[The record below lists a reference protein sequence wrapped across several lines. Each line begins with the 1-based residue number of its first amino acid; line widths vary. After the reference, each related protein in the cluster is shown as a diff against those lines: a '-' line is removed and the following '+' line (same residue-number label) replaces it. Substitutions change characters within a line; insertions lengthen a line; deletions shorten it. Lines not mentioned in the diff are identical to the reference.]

1 MTDVDLDG
9 VFLKSDEEVDINSP
23 VDTTDDMIEPV
34 PEPVKPKRERK
45 KRVISEDQRT
55 KMLENLRKGRE
66 KKKRNLQKIKQDK
79 LDRENATEAE
89 LKSLRDEITK
99 LKAGKSQP
107 VKSVKVVEPVE
118 PVKVVEP
125 VKPVKANRE
134 EPVIRLV
141 PPPPKPKPEPRI
153 VYHGYNPNKRRY

>member
-1 MTDVDLDG
+1 MTEVDLDG
-9 VFLKSDEEVDINSP
+9 IFLKSEEEPLDIENSSP
-23 VDTTDDMIEPV
+23 VNTTDDMPEPEPE

-45 KRVISEDQRT
+45 KRVISEEQRT

-66 KKKRNLQKIKQDK
+66 KKKRNLNKIKQDK
-79 LDRENATEAE
+79 LDKEEATQSE

-99 LKAGKSQP
+99 LKSGKSQP
-107 VKSVKVVEPVE
+107 VKVVEPVE

-125 VKPVKANRE
+125 VKAKRE

-141 PPPPKPKPEPRI
+141 PPPPQKPQPRI
-153 VYHGYNPNKRRY
+153 VYHGFNPNKRRY

>member
-9 VFLKSDEEVDINSP
+9 IFLKSDEEVDINSP
-23 VDTTDDMIEPV
+23 VDTTDDMPE

-45 KRVISEDQRT
+45 KRVISEEQRT

-79 LDRENATEAE
+79 LDKEEATQTE

-99 LKAGKSQP
+99 LKAPRK
-107 VKSVKVVEPVE
+107 VE
-118 PVKVVEP
+118 PVKVEPVKVEP
-125 VKPVKANRE
+125 VKVEPVKVE
-134 EPVIRLV
+134 LKPV
-141 PPPPKPKPEPRI
+141 PPPPPKPEPRI

>member
-9 VFLKSDEEVDINSP
+9 IFLKSDEEVDINSP

-79 LDRENATEAE
+79 LDRENATQSE
-89 LKSLRDEITK
+89 LKSLRDEIMK
-99 LKAGKSQP
+99 LKAPRK
-107 VKSVKVVEPVE
+107 VE

-125 VKPVKANRE
+125 VKEPVKV
-134 EPVIRLV
+134 EPVKVQVKPV
-141 PPPPKPKPEPRI
+141 PPPPPKPEPRI

>member
-9 VFLKSDEEVDINSP
+9 IFLKSDEEVDINSP

-79 LDRENATEAE
+79 LDKEEATQTE

-99 LKAGKSQP
+99 LKAPRK
-107 VKSVKVVEPVE
+107 VE

-125 VKPVKANRE
+125 VKEPVKVQVK
-134 EPVIRLV
+134 PV
-141 PPPPKPKPEPRI
+141 PPPPPKPEPRI